1 MKQLKCSLE
10 AWFFVFYGVM
20 MLATVVV
27 ILKNANKNSMSSREK
42 QRREFRKIDALEN
55 LHIEQKMDLT

>member
-1 MKQLKCSLE
+1 
-10 AWFFVFYGVM
+10 

-42 QRREFRKIDALEN
+42 QRREFRYVDALEN

>member
-42 QRREFRKIDALEN
+42 QRRKFRYVDALEN